1 MSLPR
6 SRFISC
12 LLAGACALAAPA
24 VAWAQAYPERP
35 VKLVI
40 PFAPGGATDI
50 LGRLLATAMAERL
63 GQPMVVE
70 NWPGAGTVVA
80 ASLVAK
86 APADGYTLLLGANTT
101 LTMNPAIRTNLPYDP
116 VRSFTPIGIRF
127 RPLTPTEI
135 AERDAERAEELLG
148 LLGLGEGRERFAAAC
163 SYGMRK
169 KTAFAMALLHR
180 PKLLLLDE
188 PFEGLDP
195 ASCENVLALLLRAT
209 RTRLMQSRV
218 ASSALSVALG
228 FSTLSAESSEL
239 S

>member
-12 LLAGACALAAPA
+12 LLAGACVLAAPA

-50 LGRLLATAMAERL
+50 LGRLLATALGERL

-70 NWPGAGTVVA
+70 NRPGAGTVVA

-116 VRSFTPIGIRF
+116 VRSFTPIGMV
-127 RPLTPTEI
+127 
-135 AERDAERAEELLG
+135 ADMG
-148 LLGLGEGRERFAAAC
+148 LLL
-163 SYGMRK
+163 
-169 KTAFAMALLHR
+169 
-180 PKLLLLDE
+180 
-188 PFEGLDP
+188 
-195 ASCENVLALLLRAT
+195 
-209 RTRLMQSRV
+209 V
-218 ASSALSVALG
+218 AHNDVQG
-228 FSTLSAESSEL
+228 STLKDIVAQARPRRTSSRMAPTARAHRCTSAPRCSRPPQVFR
-239 S
+239 